1 MIDKRGIE
9 SVVKEIRSR
18 AKKSNGSGVVKTYDP
33 NTGNGIIILD
43 TDKTEVYLTPGSLKG
58 SIFRTLRQGQ
68 RINFDIKEDSL
79 KTVNNVRMGKINI
92 KNK

>member
-1 MIDKRGIE
+1 M
-9 SVVKEIRSR
+9 
-18 AKKSNGSGVVKTYDP
+18 AQGVVKAYDP

-68 RINFDIKEDSL
+68 RINFDIKEEDSL
-79 KTVNNVRMGKINI
+79 KTVHNVRIGQDNY
-92 KNK
+92 